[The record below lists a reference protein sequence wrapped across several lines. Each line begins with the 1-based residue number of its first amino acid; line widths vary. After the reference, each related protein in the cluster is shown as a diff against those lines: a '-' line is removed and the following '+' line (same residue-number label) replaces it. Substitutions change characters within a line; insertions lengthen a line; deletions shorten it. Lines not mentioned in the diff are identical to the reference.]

1 MNISNKILLIC
12 LPMVILPL
20 LSLGVIGF
28 VKMDEE
34 IHDSVLR
41 ERENLLDQVGD
52 QVQHILNTVDANSR
66 LMAESRVLQKYLTT
80 ENATDRYSLFLPSLI
95 AEVQAYQRIFPEYY
109 RFSILTPEGVEDCR
123 ISSSAQ
129 DITLHDLGKSAF
141 FLAIQQ
147 TAGSVFS
154 SFSPDSTTGQFT
166 YQLARKM
173 YLVNDAWAEKMAE
186 PLLRGYMVISVDMAS
201 IREMLNHF
209 KETLP
214 GTIFYLSAGGESMA
228 AELDQRAG
236 QYAEILTSLQ
246 LNAASPTSFTH
257 TVNDTPVYFQIKH
270 IHPDLMIVS
279 ALPKIDLSLLSQDVG
294 KMIAVVTLLA
304 ILVSCLLLYS
314 GLRLMILRPI
324 NTLNQ
329 AAKRIEQGDLS
340 QEKLAIT
347 SQDEFGRLAES
358 FTTMTRRL
366 AEYRATELRDRHHL
380 EEKVRERTRELQ
392 QAKEAAESANQA
404 KSLFIAQMSHEIRT
418 PMNGVLGIAELLK
431 DSPLAKDQQELLR
444 RLQSSGRTLLAIIN
458 NILDFSKIEAGK
470 LELEEQ
476 DFILRHLIED
486 VIIMFSEPASTKNIQ
501 LKSAIDKA
509 LPRYLHGDEHRLRQV
524 LINLVANAIKFTE
537 RGTVAIRADAEET
550 RGESILVKI
559 AVTDS
564 GIGITEKNQHHIFD
578 PFSQADHTMSRKYG
592 GTGLGL
598 AIARQLVEL
607 MGGTIGLESKPG
619 KGSTF
624 WFTARLT
631 PSEEQAGREVHTAP
645 TRQVSIENSRILVAE
660 DNETNCIVT
669 EGILRKL
676 GCRPV
681 IVHNGEEAVSMVQRQ
696 EQFDLILMDCQM
708 PVLDGYQA
716 TRAIRLLEQHEKRPH
731 TPIVALTAHMFD
743 SERERCLHV
752 GMDDYLGKPFSMDE
766 LAEVLHRQIGL
777 QRPRHQEIVS

>member
-20 LSLGVIGF
+20 LSLGFIGF
-28 VKMDEE
+28 VKMDDE
-34 IHDSVLR
+34 IHNSVLR
-41 ERENLLDQVGD
+41 ERENLLDQISD
-52 QVQHILNTVDANSR
+52 QVQHILNIVDANSR

-80 ENATDRYSLFLPSLI
+80 ENATDRYSIFLPSLI

-109 RFSILTPEGVEDCR
+109 RFSILTPEGIEDCR
-123 ISSSAQ
+123 ISSSTQ
-129 DITLHDLGKSAF
+129 DITLHNLSNSSLFIEMQHKANP
-141 FLAIQQ
+141 
-147 TAGSVFS
+147 VFS
-154 SFSPDSTTGQFT
+154 SFSPDPHTGQFT

-186 PLLRGYMVISVDMAS
+186 PVLRGYMVINVDMTS
-201 IREMLNHF
+201 ILETLNHF

-214 GTIFYLSAGGESMA
+214 GTIFYLGPAGESRA
-228 AELDQRAG
+228 ADLDQRPAR
-236 QYAEILTSLQ
+236 YAEIVTSLQ
-246 LNAASPTSFTH
+246 PNAASPTSFTH
-257 TVNDTPVYFQIKH
+257 NVDGKPVYFQIKY
-270 IHPDLMIVS
+270 IHPGLTLVS
-279 ALPKIDLSLLSQDVG
+279 ALPKKDLSLLSQDVG
-294 KMIAVVTLLA
+294 KMMAIVTLLA
-304 ILVSCLLLYS
+304 ILISCLLLYS

-324 NTLNQ
+324 NTLSQ

-366 AEYRATELRDRHHL
+366 AEYRAAELRDRHHL
-380 EEKVRERTRELQ
+380 EENVRERTRELQ

-404 KSLFIAQMSHEIRT
+404 KSLFITQMSHEIRT

-431 DSPLAKDQQELLR
+431 DSPLTKNQQELLE

-486 VIIMFSEPASTKNIQ
+486 VIIMFSEPAATKNIQ
-501 LKSAIDKA
+501 LRSAIDKA
-509 LPRYLHGDEHRLRQV
+509 LPRGLHGDEHRLRQV

-559 AVTDS
+559 AVTDT
-564 GIGITEKNQHHIFD
+564 GIGIEEEKQQHIFD

-624 WFTARLT
+624 WFTTCLT
-631 PSEEQAGREVHTAP
+631 QSEEPSGREIHTAP

-696 EQFDLILMDCQM
+696 ERFDLILMDCQM

-716 TRAIRLLEQHEKRPH
+716 TRAIRLLEQHRELPH

-743 SERERCLHV
+743 GERERCLHV
-752 GMDDYLGKPFSMDE
+752 GMDDYLGKPFSLDE
-766 LAEVLHRQIGL
+766 LAEVMHRQIDL
-777 QRPRHQEIVS
+777 RRPYHQEIVS